1 MPIYKN
7 FVIKLSDKILLIIV
21 AFATLFVLAAIFIV
35 GGSIQQILILGGII
49 YIISFL
55 TAYAVSRNFSN
66 RIISLTFNV
75 EEIAAGNLSKKIKKK
90 GKDEIAQLANAL
102 NELISRL
109 QTGVAQD
116 VSVHRE
122 LAQAKTDFVA
132 IASHQLRTPLSIIK
146 WYIDYMLC
154 GDAGEL
160 SREQKKFLNEVYKS
174 NERLID
180 LVNALLD
187 VSRIDLG
194 TFAIEPEPTDI
205 IEKANLALKKF
216 LTEIRVKKIRLE
228 KRFDTLP
235 LLKFDPRLTA
245 IIFENII
252 SNAVKYTPENGII
265 CLVIK
270 KADPNILIKI
280 FDSGCGIPR
289 EVQPKIFTKMFRADN
304 VKRLESTGT
313 GLGLYIV
320 KAIVEKSGG
329 KIWFE
334 SPSLDLLLEEG
345 QDNDDLPIDKR
356 NQGTMFSITIP
367 LKGMKKRFGTKK
379 LEPIE

>member
-1 MPIYKN
+1 MKISKKI
-7 FVIKLSDKILLIIV
+7 FIKLSDKILLIII
-21 AFATLFVLAAIFIV
+21 AFATLFVFATIFIV
-35 GGSIQQILILGGII
+35 GGSLQRILILGGII
-49 YIISFL
+49 YTTSFL
-55 TAYAVSRNFSN
+55 FTYLVSRSFSN
-66 RIISLTFNV
+66 RIVGLTFKV
-75 EEIAAGNLSKKIKKK
+75 EEMAAGNLSKKIKKK

-116 VSVHRE
+116 VSTHKE

-174 NERLID
+174 NERLIE

-187 VSRIDLG
+187 VSRIDVG

-216 LTEIRVKKIRLE
+216 STEIRVKKIKLE
-228 KRFDTLP
+228 KRFDSLP
-235 LLKFDPRLTA
+235 LLKFDPRLTK

-252 SNAVKYTPENGII
+252 SNAVKYTPEEGVIRII
-265 CLVIK
+265 IK
-270 KADPNILIKI
+270 KADRNILIKI
-280 FDSGCGIPR
+280 SDSGCGIPR

-304 VKRLESTGT
+304 VKRIESVGT

-320 KAIVEKSGG
+320 KSIVKKAGG

-334 SPSLDLLLEEG
+334 SPSLDVLLEKG
-345 QDNDDLPIDKR
+345 QKHDDLPLDKR
-356 NQGTMFSITIP
+356 SQGTTFYITIP
-367 LKGMKKRFGTKK
+367 LKGMKKKAGTKK
-379 LEPIE
+379 LS

>member
-1 MPIYKN
+1 MPINKN
-7 FVIKLSDKILLIIV
+7 FIIKLSDKILLIIV
-21 AFATLFVLAAIFIV
+21 VFATLFVFAAIFIF

-49 YIISFL
+49 YIISFF
-55 TAYAVSRNFSN
+55 TAYGVSWSFSN
-66 RIISLTFNV
+66 RIVNLTFKV
-75 EEIAAGNLSKKIKKK
+75 EEMAAGNLSKKIKIK
-90 GKDEIAQLANAL
+90 GKDEVAQLANAL

-109 QTGVAQD
+109 QTGVAQN
-116 VSVHRE
+116 VSVHKE

-160 SREQKKFLNEVYKS
+160 RGEQKKFLNEVYKS
-174 NERLID
+174 NERLIE

-216 LTEIRVKKIRLE
+216 STEIRAKKIKLE
-228 KRFDTLP
+228 KRFDALP
-235 LLKFDPRLTA
+235 LLKLDPRLTT
-245 IIFENII
+245 IVFENII
-252 SNAVKYTPENGII
+252 SNAVKYTTENGTIR
-265 CLVIK
+265 LVIK
-270 KADPNILIKI
+270 RAEPNILIKI
-280 FDSGCGIPR
+280 SDSGCGIPR

-304 VKRLESTGT
+304 VKRIESVGT

-320 KAIVEKSGG
+320 KAIVKKSGG

-334 SPSLDLLLEEG
+334 SPSLDLLLEKD
-345 QDNDDLPIDKR
+345 QKHDDLPLDKR
-356 NQGTMFSITIP
+356 SQGTTFYITIP
-367 LKGMKKRFGTKK
+367 LKGMKKKIGTKK
-379 LEPIE
+379 LT